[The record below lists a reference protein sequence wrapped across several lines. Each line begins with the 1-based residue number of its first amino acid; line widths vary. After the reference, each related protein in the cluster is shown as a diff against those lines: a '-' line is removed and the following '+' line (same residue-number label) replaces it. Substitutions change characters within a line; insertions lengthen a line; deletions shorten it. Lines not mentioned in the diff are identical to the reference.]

1 MGDVSPFVIV
11 NDREFDLIIDKTV
24 GVEKT
29 AGGFGFIEGPSWTD
43 RDGGFLVFS
52 DIPKN
57 RMHRWSPTHG
67 LTTFRE
73 PTANTNG
80 NTRDHEGNLISCEH
94 SGRRVVQ
101 EDGHGGLVTVV
112 DQFGGKKLHSPNDV
126 VVASDG
132 ALWFTDPP
140 YGLFGISIFDF
151 PAPPEVEI
159 GRELDRNHVFRFD
172 PKTNT
177 LGSVVDDFDRP
188 NGLCFSP
195 DGTFLYIAD
204 SGAPRHIRRF
214 TVNPDNTLSGG
225 GVFCEI
231 GNGVPDGIRCDVD
244 GRLWSSAG
252 DGVHI
257 FGTDGHLIGRIVT
270 PDAPSRLDPAVIAP
284 ETVANLC
291 FGGVDGNRLFMTA
304 CTSLYSVAVRVRG
317 ATQGRTG

>member
-1 MGDVSPFVIV
+1 MSEASPFVIV
-11 NDREFDLIIDKTV
+11 DDREFDRIIDRTV
-24 GVEKT
+24 KIERI
-29 AGGFGFIEGPSWTD
+29 AGGFGFVEGPSWTD
-43 RDGGFLVFS
+43 HDGGFLVFS

-112 DQFGGKKLHSPNDV
+112 DQFGGRKLNSPNDV

-140 YGLFGISIFDF
+140 YGL
-151 PAPPEVEI
+151 PAGEV
-159 GRELDRNHVFRFD
+159 GRELDHNHVFRFD

-177 LGSVVDDFDRP
+177 LASVVDDFDRP

-195 DGTFLYIAD
+195 DGTLLYIAD
-204 SGAPRHIRRF
+204 SGAPRHVRRF
-214 TVNPDNTLSGG
+214 TVNADNTLSGG
-225 GVFCEI
+225 DVFCES
-231 GNGVPDGIRCDVD
+231 GNGLPDGIRCDVD

-257 FGTDGHLIGRIVT
+257 FGTDGHLIGRIMT
-270 PDAPSRLDPAVIAP
+270 PDAPSRRDKAVIAP

-291 FGGVDGNRLFMTA
+291 FGGVGDNRLFMTA